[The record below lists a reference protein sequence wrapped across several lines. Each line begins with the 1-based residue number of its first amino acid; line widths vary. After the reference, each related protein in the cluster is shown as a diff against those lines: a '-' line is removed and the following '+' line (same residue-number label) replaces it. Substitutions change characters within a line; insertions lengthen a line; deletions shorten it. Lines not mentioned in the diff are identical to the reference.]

1 MTHALVPFLQAVSAA
16 LAWVSGL
23 IFLRFWR
30 VSRDVLFVF
39 FGAGFWV
46 MALSWALLALV
57 SPAGEARPYV
67 YAIRLLS
74 FLLIIAGMIQKNRS
88 RP

>member
-1 MTHALVPFLQAVSAA
+1 MTLVPFLQAVSAA
-16 LAWVSGL
+16 LAWVSGM

-30 VSRDVLFVF
+30 ESRDVLFVF

-57 SPAGEARPYV
+57 NPTGEARPYV

-74 FLLIIAGMIQKNRS
+74 FLLIIAGMVQKNRS
-88 RP
+88 RR